1 MTVLDN
7 LPETYWAWHFLITW
21 NHEMPRAWFHVKIT
35 WFSFQDRVK
44 FTKLSHFTW
53 NHVITKSREEAL
65 GLIMRN
71 GSELRFSETGSVL
84 FNFFGVKFEL
94 RNGNQKHNLKYDKLW
109 RLRTKMKVS
118 KTHWRFWMPNMA
130 LPNILIQK
138 SRRNSGFENFISHFR
153 FWTWILAP
161 RSRFWE
167 TKLRSML
174 LNDRVTEIPPEIHSI
189 LINNGSSITADFQD

>member
-1 MTVLDN
+1 MDG
-7 LPETYWAWHFLITW
+7 PSREITKYL
-21 NHEMPRAWFHVKIT
+21 EVDFT
-35 WFSFQDRVK
+35 WKSRDFTLFSFRDHMK
-44 FTKLSHFTW
+44 FTESSHFTW

-167 TKLRSML
+167 MKLRSML

>member
-1 MTVLDN
+1 MQ
-7 LPETYWAWHFLITW
+7 
-21 NHEMPRAWFHVKIT
+21 K
-35 WFSFQDRVK
+35 
-44 FTKLSHFTW
+44 
-53 NHVITKSREEAL
+53 
-65 GLIMRN
+65 

-167 TKLRSML
+167 MKLRSML

-189 LINNGSSITADFQD
+189 LINNGRFPGLVLSLQNIRSDSPIFRQVNGFCKRISKQVEFLF